1 MSHDFCNLFMSI
13 QCLDNSIS
21 QPQFEPKEMLEG
33 GEEAQE
39 NTDTANK
46 PEYRALQSSISL
58 QC

>member
-1 MSHDFCNLFMSI
+1 MTSVIYYI
-13 QCLDNSIS
+13 QCLANSIS

-33 GEEAQE
+33 SEEAQE

-46 PEYRALQSSISL
+46 SEHWALQSSISL